1 MQNLEAQLHTLLEEI
16 APEAHN
22 YDETAKII
30 ATASAIIN
38 KKYNSRKLTKTSSRQ
53 VEAFLTDAL
62 LQSMGFLEN
71 WEDDYTNG
79 YVDGRGLSASQ
90 LINRVATSAK
100 SNWGNMPIIDPEG
113 LKKALEFDEDEE
125 GFSEETFENA
135 EQQPDV
141 FKTPGRGT
149 HKTDSLSGPVR

>member
-1 MQNLEAQLHTLLEEI
+1 LEEI

-30 ATASAIIN
+30 ATASAIIT

-62 LQSMGFLEN
+62 LQSMGILDS
-71 WEDDYTNG
+71 WEDDYSNG
-79 YVDGRGLSASQ
+79 FVDGRGLSPSQ

-100 SNWGNMPIIDPEG
+100 SNWGNMPIINPDG

-125 GFSEETFENA
+125 GFSEVTFENA
-135 EQQPDV
+135 EQTPDAL
-141 FKTPGRGT
+141 KTPGRGT

>member
-62 LQSMGFLEN
+62 LQSMSVLET
-71 WEDDYTNG
+71 WEDDFSYG

-90 LINRVATSAK
+90 LINRVATTAK
-100 SNWGNMPIIDPEG
+100 SNWGNMN
-113 LKKALEFDEDEE
+113 LMKMKKAFLKLHLKMQNKLLMYLKLLEEE
-125 GFSEETFENA
+125 
-135 EQQPDV
+135 PI
-141 FKTPGRGT
+141 RLI
-149 HKTDSLSGPVR
+149 H

>member
-62 LQSMGFLEN
+62 LQSMSVLET
-71 WEDDYTNG
+71 WEEDYSMG
-79 YVDGRGLSASQ
+79 YVDGRGLSATQ
-90 LINRVATSAK
+90 LIKRVANSAK
-100 SNWGNMPIIDPEG
+100 NNWGNMDILNPDG
-113 LKKALEFDEDEE
+113 LEKALEFDEDEK
-125 GFSEETFENA
+125 GFSEVTFENA
-135 EQQPDV
+135 EQEPDV

>member
-38 KKYNSRKLTKTSSRQ
+38 KKYSSRKLIKTSSRQ
-53 VEAFLTDAL
+53 VEAYLTDAL
-62 LQSMGFLEN
+62 LQSMSVLET
-71 WEDDYTNG
+71 WEDDFSNG

-90 LINRVATSAK
+90 LIKRVASSAK
-100 SNWGNMPIIDPEG
+100 SNWGSMDILNPDG
-113 LKKALEFDEDEE
+113 LKEALTFDEDEDE
-125 GFSEETFENA
+125 FSKQTLENA
-135 EQQPDV
+135 EQTSEALE
-141 FKTPGRGT
+141 TPGRGK

>member
-62 LQSMGFLEN
+62 LQSMSVLET
-71 WEDDYTNG
+71 WEDDFSYG

-90 LINRVATSAK
+90 LINRVATTAK
-100 SNWGNMPIIDPEG
+100 SNWGNMPIINPEE
-113 LKKALEFDEDEE
+113 LKEALEFNQDEE
-125 GFSEETFENA
+125 GFSEVTFENA
-135 EQQPDV
+135 EQTPDV

-149 HKTDSLSGPVR
+149 HKTDSLSGHSR

>member
-62 LQSMGFLEN
+62 LQSMSVLET
-71 WEDDYTNG
+71 WEDDFSYG

-90 LINRVATSAK
+90 LINIFFEIFTRNAK
-100 SNWGNMPIIDPEG
+100 ICSRIIKFYIRQFFLPN
-113 LKKALEFDEDEE
+113 F
-125 GFSEETFENA
+125 
-135 EQQPDV
+135 
-141 FKTPGRGT
+141 
-149 HKTDSLSGPVR
+149 

>member
-22 YDETAKII
+22 YDETGKII
-30 ATASAIIN
+30 ATASAIIT

-62 LQSMGFLEN
+62 LQSMGILDS
-71 WEDDYTNG
+71 WEDDYSNG
-79 YVDGRGLSASQ
+79 FVDGRGLSPSQ

-100 SNWGNMPIIDPEG
+100 SNWGNMPIINPDG

-125 GFSEETFENA
+125 GFSEVTFENA
-135 EQQPDV
+135 EQTPDAL
-141 FKTPGRGT
+141 KTPGRGT

>member
-38 KKYNSRKLTKTSSRQ
+38 KKHSSRKLIKTSSRQ

-62 LQSMGFLEN
+62 LQSMSVLET
-71 WEDDYTNG
+71 WEDDYSNG

-90 LINRVATSAK
+90 LIQRVATSAK
-100 SNWGNMPIIDPEG
+100 SNWGHMDILNPDG
-113 LKKALEFDEDEE
+113 LKEALKFDEDEE
-125 GFSEETFENA
+125 EFSKQTFENA
-135 EQQPDV
+135 EQTPEALE
-141 FKTPGRGT
+141 TPGRGK

>member
-38 KKYNSRKLTKTSSRQ
+38 KKYNSRKFTKTSSRQ

-62 LQSMGFLEN
+62 LQSMSVLET
-71 WEDDYTNG
+71 WEYDFSYG

-90 LINRVATSAK
+90 LINRVATTAK
-100 SNWGNMPIIDPEG
+100 SNWGNMPIINPEG
-113 LKKALEFDEDEE
+113 LKEALEFDEDEE
-125 GFSEETFENA
+125 GFSEVTFENA
-135 EQQPDV
+135 EQTPDV

-149 HKTDSLSGPVR
+149 HKTDSLSGHSR

>member
-62 LQSMGFLEN
+62 LQSMGVLET

>member
-1 MQNLEAQLHTLLEEI
+1 MHNLEAQLHTLLEEI

-53 VEAFLTDAL
+53 VEAYLTDAL
-62 LQSMGFLEN
+62 LQSMSVLET
-71 WEDDYTNG
+71 WEDDFSNG
-79 YVDGRGLSASQ
+79 YVDGRGLSPMQ
-90 LINRVATSAK
+90 LIKRVASSAK
-100 SNWGNMPIIDPEG
+100 SSFGNMDILNPEG
-113 LKKALEFDEDEE
+113 LKEALEFDEDEE
-125 GFSEETFENA
+125 GFSEVTFENA
-135 EQQPDV
+135 AQTPDV

-149 HKTDSLSGPVR
+149 HKTDSLSGHSR

>member
-62 LQSMGFLEN
+62 LQSMSVLET
-71 WEDDYTNG
+71 WEDDFSYG

-90 LINRVATSAK
+90 LINRVATTAK
-100 SNWGNMPIIDPEG
+100 SNWGNMPIINPEG
-113 LKKALEFDEDEE
+113 LKEALEFNEDEE
-125 GFSEETFENA
+125 GFSEVTFENA
-135 EQQPDV
+135 EQTPDAL
-141 FKTPGRGT
+141 KTPGRGT

>member
-22 YDETAKII
+22 YDETGKII
-30 ATASAIIN
+30 ATASAIIT

-62 LQSMGFLEN
+62 LQSMGILDS
-71 WEDDYTNG
+71 WEDDYSNG
-79 YVDGRGLSASQ
+79 FVDGRGLSPSQ

-100 SNWGNMPIIDPEG
+100 SNWGNMPIINPEG

-125 GFSEETFENA
+125 GFSEVTFENA
-135 EQQPDV
+135 EQTPDAL
-141 FKTPGRGT
+141 KTPGRGT